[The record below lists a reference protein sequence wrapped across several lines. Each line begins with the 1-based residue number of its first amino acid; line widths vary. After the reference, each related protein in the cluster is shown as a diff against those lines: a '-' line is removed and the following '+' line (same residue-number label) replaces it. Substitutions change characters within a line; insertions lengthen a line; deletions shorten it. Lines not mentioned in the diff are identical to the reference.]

1 MADKNQKQLVY
12 GLDIGTRSI
21 VGTVGYRNGKQFVVV
36 AQTAKEHETRAML
49 DGQIHDIGQ
58 VANTIKEVT
67 ARLQE
72 MTGTIFNQVCIAAA
86 GRVLRTLQVHTVM
99 KLEEERTI
107 TEEDI
112 YTLHSMAIEDAY
124 KEFLDTNNTDMKFYC
139 VGSSVVRYYLNDFAM
154 SNLEGHKAKEIGIDL
169 IATFLPDE
177 VVDGL
182 YKAVD
187 RAGLEVASMTLEP
200 IAAITLAIPD
210 RFRLLNIALVD
221 VGAGTS
227 DISITKDGTIIAFGM
242 IPTAGDSLTETIAN
256 HCMVDFNTAE
266 VIKKAASD
274 MDVIPYEDIMGIPMS
289 ITKKELAKVVAA
301 DVEKMASLAAEKI
314 LELNGDKPVGA
325 VFVVGGGGAFP
336 GYTDILAKKLGL
348 VKERVALRGKEVM
361 NDIVF
366 KNTDLEVNSLLVTP
380 IGICL
385 SFYEETNNFVYVS
398 FNDTKVKIYNNN
410 SLTVMDVAMQTDF
423 PSNGF
428 FPKSGKVLEY
438 TLNGVER
445 MARGE
450 LGEPATILV
459 NGEPANMHT
468 SIKENDIIEVTE
480 SVPGEPAKLQLGKLN
495 EFKTNIKIVVNDKE
509 VTLPKFA
516 TVNGE
521 LKSEFYEIQQHD
533 IIEVLNYY
541 TPDQI
546 AEFMDLEISP
556 YSICMVN
563 NMRADNST
571 KVYENFTIR
580 WENKDVD
587 SYSSLPEDD
596 GEDSNDNAKEEK
608 TEELSDTANNS
619 SDETAS
625 DGAKEE
631 SGEEEAKVLGPH
643 DITVIVNKRPV
654 TMTGKSS
661 YVFVD
666 VFDYIDFDLSTPQG
680 NIVTKIDGQTAG
692 YMQEL
697 YNGAVIDI
705 YWEKAK

>member
-1 MADKNQKQLVY
+1 MSDKNQKQLVY

-21 VGTVGYRNGKQFVVV
+21 VGTVGYRNGKQFIVV

-58 VANTIKEVT
+58 VAETIKEVT

-86 GRVLRTLQVHTVM
+86 GRVLRTLQVHTEM

-124 KEFLDTNNTDMKFYC
+124 KEFIETNSTELKFYC

-154 SNLEGHKAKEIGIDL
+154 SNLEGHKAKSIGIDL

-227 DISITKDGTIIAFGM
+227 DISITKEGTIIAFGM

-289 ITKKELAKVVAA
+289 ITKKELTKVVAN
-301 DVEKMASLAAEKI
+301 DVEKMAALAAEKI
-314 LELNGDKPVGA
+314 CELNGDKPVGA

-336 GYTDILAKKLGL
+336 GYTELLAKKLGL

-366 KNTDLEVNSLLVTP
+366 KNTDLEINSLLVTP

-398 FNDTKVKIYNNN
+398 FNNTKVKIYNNN

-428 FPKSGKVLEY
+428 FPKSGKALEY
-438 TLNGVER
+438 TLNGVEK
-445 MARGE
+445 MARGY
-450 LGEPATILV
+450 LGEPATIKV
-459 NGEPANMHT
+459 NGELANMNT
-468 SIKENDIIEVTE
+468 PIKENDIIEVIE
-480 SVPGEPAKLQLGKLN
+480 SVPGEPAKLTIGQLN
-495 EFKTNIKIVVNDKE
+495 DFKSSINIVVNDKA
-509 VTLPKFA
+509 VKLPKFA

-521 LKSEFYEIQQHD
+521 LKSEFYEIKEHD
-533 IIEVLNYY
+533 IIEILDYY
-541 TPDQI
+541 TPEQI
-546 AEFMDLEISP
+546 AEFMDLEISA
-556 YSICMVN
+556 YSVCMVN
-563 NMRADNST
+563 NMKADNST
-571 KVYENFTIR
+571 KVYENFSVR
-580 WENKDVD
+580 WDESKGD
-587 SYSSLPEDD
+587 SYNSLPEDD
-596 GEDSNDNAKEEK
+596 GEYSPLDKNEEEK
-608 TEELSDTANNS
+608 PNETVSPSIS
-619 SDETAS
+619 S
-625 DGAKEE
+625 
-631 SGEEEAKVLGPH
+631 EEEQTAEENSTPAIPH
-643 DITVIVNKRPV
+643 DITVIVNKMPV
-654 TMTGKSS
+654 KMSGKAN

-666 VFDYIDFDLSTPQG
+666 VFDYIDFDLSSPQG
-680 NIVTKIDGQTAG
+680 NIVTKINGQAAA
-692 YMQEL
+692 YMEEIFD
-697 YNGAVIDI
+697 GAVIDI
-705 YWEKAK
+705 YWEKV